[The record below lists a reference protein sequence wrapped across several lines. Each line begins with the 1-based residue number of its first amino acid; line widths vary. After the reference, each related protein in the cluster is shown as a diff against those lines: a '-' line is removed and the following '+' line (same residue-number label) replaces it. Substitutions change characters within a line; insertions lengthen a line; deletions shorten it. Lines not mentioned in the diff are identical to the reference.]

1 MSAAEGFVQFLRKTP
16 TQFHVVN
23 ECIKQLSA
31 AGFTRLSE
39 KENWEGKV
47 RPNGRYFYTR
57 NETSLFAFAVG
68 PQFKKGDGF
77 AIVAAHTDS
86 PSLKLKPISKQ
97 EKDGHMMMGV
107 EVYGGGK
114 FYTWADR
121 DLAVAGRVI
130 VVIEALFHLQCEQD
144 GHIESKIFDI
154 RKSLCFIPSLA
165 IHLSDDKERTGD
177 KITFNKETQL
187 VPIIGLKDTEDLN
200 EDDKKKLK
208 EEEKAVPIYK
218 NHHKELVELICAQA
232 GVEAK
237 DILDM
242 DVYLYDM
249 NVSLFDKESNT
260 QQATLGG
267 LHNEFVFSGKIDN
280 LSMTYCGLTGFIHSL
295 EKPVEDDHM
304 VRYQNC
310 ARNDHQS
317 PCSLRS

>member
-47 RPNGRYFYTR
+47 KPNGKYFYTR
-57 NETSLFAFAVG
+57 NETSVFAFAVG
-68 PQFKKGDGF
+68 PEFKKGDGF

-97 EKDGHMMMGV
+97 EKDGHMLMGV

-130 VVIEALFHLQCEQD
+130 VDLDVLFHFQCERD
-144 GHIESKIFDI
+144 GRIESKIFDI

-187 VPIIGLKDTEDLN
+187 VPIIGLKDTEELSD
-200 EDDKKKLK
+200 DDKKKLK
-208 EEEKAVPIYK
+208 EEEKTIPIYK
-218 NHHKELVELICAQA
+218 NHHKELVELICSQT

-249 NVSLFDKESNT
+249 NVRMFKEHSNP

-267 LHNEFVFSGKIDN
+267 LHDEFVFSGKIDN
-280 LSMTYCGLTGFIHSL
+280 LSMTYCGLTGLIHSL
-295 EKPVEDDHM
+295 EKPVEDDHI
-304 VRYQNC
+304 VR
-310 ARNDHQS
+310 
-317 PCSLRS
+317 